1 VAPVGRQVGFGD
13 LGPVF
18 WSAGLP
24 PRIVSFA
31 YFVVIGGSVANKQ
44 RKLWYLIGGALVI
57 AFLAYGA
64 TSFKNNLTPYVSF
77 DEAMKTASRVQVAG
91 ALVEGSSN
99 YVDEDQKLHFVIVDE
114 AGVEMAVRYSDVKPA
129 NFEEAT
135 QIVAV
140 GSWRGNA
147 FDAENLLVKCP
158 SKYQGVD
165 DDPSTHNEEA

>member
-1 VAPVGRQVGFGD
+1 M
-13 LGPVF
+13 
-18 WSAGLP
+18 
-24 PRIVSFA
+24 
-31 YFVVIGGSVANKQ
+31 ANNQ
-44 RKLWYLIGGALVI
+44 RKLWYLIGGALVV

-91 ALVEGSSN
+91 ALVEDSSD
-99 YVDEDQKLHFVIVDE
+99 YIDVDQELHFVIYDE
-114 AGVEMAVRYSDVKPA
+114 QGVEMAVRYSGVKPA

-140 GSWRGNA
+140 GSWRDEVFNA
-147 FDAENLLVKCP
+147 EQLLVKCP

-165 DDPSTHNEEA
+165 EDPTTHAEEA

>member
-1 VAPVGRQVGFGD
+1 MSDPK
-13 LGPVF
+13 
-18 WSAGLP
+18 
-24 PRIVSFA
+24 
-31 YFVVIGGSVANKQ
+31 NQ

-91 ALVEGSSN
+91 ALVENSSD
-99 YVDEDQKLHFVIVDE
+99 YIDEDQELHFVIYNEV
-114 AGVEMAVRYSDVKPA
+114 GLEMAVRYSGVKPA

-140 GSWRGNA
+140 GSWRGDV
-147 FDAENLLVKCP
+147 FDAEQLLVKCP
-158 SKYQGVD
+158 SKYQCVD
-165 DDPSTHNEEA
+165 EDPTTHAEEA

>member
-1 VAPVGRQVGFGD
+1 MSDPK
-13 LGPVF
+13 
-18 WSAGLP
+18 
-24 PRIVSFA
+24 
-31 YFVVIGGSVANKQ
+31 NQ
-44 RKLWYLIGGALVI
+44 RKLWYLIGGALVV

-91 ALVEGSSN
+91 ALVEDSSD
-99 YVDEDQKLHFVIVDE
+99 YIDVDQQLHFVIYDE
-114 AGVEMAVRYSDVKPA
+114 KGVEMAVRYSGVKPA

-140 GSWRGNA
+140 GSWRDEVFNA
-147 FDAENLLVKCP
+147 EQLLVKCP

-165 DDPSTHNEEA
+165 EDPTTHAEEA

>member
-1 VAPVGRQVGFGD
+1 MSNPK
-13 LGPVF
+13 
-18 WSAGLP
+18 
-24 PRIVSFA
+24 
-31 YFVVIGGSVANKQ
+31 NQ
-44 RKLWYLIGGALVI
+44 RKLWYAIGGALVV

-91 ALVEGSSN
+91 ALVEGSSD
-99 YVDEDQKLHFVIVDE
+99 YVDEDQKLHFVIVNE

-140 GSWRGNA
+140 GSWRGDV
-147 FDAENLLVKCP
+147 FDAEQLLVKCP

-165 DDPSTHNEEA
+165 EDPTQHSEEA

>member
-1 VAPVGRQVGFGD
+1 MSDPK
-13 LGPVF
+13 
-18 WSAGLP
+18 
-24 PRIVSFA
+24 
-31 YFVVIGGSVANKQ
+31 NQ
-44 RKLWYLIGGALVI
+44 RKLWYLIGGALVV

-91 ALVEGSSN
+91 ALVEDSSD
-99 YVDEDQKLHFVIVDE
+99 YIDEDQELHFVIFDE
-114 AGVEMAVRYSDVKPA
+114 QGVEMAVRYAGVKPA

-140 GSWRGNA
+140 GSWRDQVFNA
-147 FDAENLLVKCP
+147 EQLLVKCP

-165 DDPSTHNEEA
+165 EDPTAHAEEA

>member
-1 VAPVGRQVGFGD
+1 M
-13 LGPVF
+13 
-18 WSAGLP
+18 
-24 PRIVSFA
+24 
-31 YFVVIGGSVANKQ
+31 ANNQ
-44 RKLWYLIGGALVI
+44 HKLWYAIGGALVI

-91 ALVEGSSN
+91 ALVEDSSD
-99 YVDEDQKLHFVIVDE
+99 YIDKDQELHFVIYDE
-114 AGVEMAVRYSDVKPA
+114 AGVEMAIRYSGVKPA

-140 GSWRGNA
+140 GSWRGEVFNA
-147 FDAENLLVKCP
+147 EQLLVKCP

-165 DDPSTHNEEA
+165 SDVTTHSEEA